1 MCSMGGIG
9 VLYGREELLKDME
22 PFLLGGDMIENVYE
36 QESTYADLPARFEA
50 GTQYVEGAVSLVAA
64 IRYIEDIG
72 FDEIRAQEK
81 KLVTRAIEGMKNFLS
96 SISWEVR
103 IRKRRK
109 DLWRLPWKACILMMW
124 RRFCPMTV
132 CVSVQGIIARSRFT
146 YIWGSMRPAGRAS
159 ISIIRKRK

>member
-1 MCSMGGIG
+1 
-9 VLYGREELLKDME
+9 ME

-81 KLVTRAIEGMKNFLS
+81 KLVTRAIEGMKKLHPYC
-96 SISWEVR
+96 
-103 IRKRRK
+103 RKYGTGRERRPCGVY
-109 DLWRLPWKACILMMW
+109 RG
-124 RRFCPMTV
+124 R
-132 CVSVQGIIARSRFT
+132 
-146 YIWGSMRPAGRAS
+146 RAS
-159 ISIIRKRK
+159 S